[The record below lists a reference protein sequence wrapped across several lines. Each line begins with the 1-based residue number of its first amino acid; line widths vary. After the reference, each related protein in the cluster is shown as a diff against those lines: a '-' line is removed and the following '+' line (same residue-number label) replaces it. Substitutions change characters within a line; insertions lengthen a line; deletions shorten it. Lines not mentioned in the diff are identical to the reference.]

1 MAKPLEV
8 RIRRER
14 DIGIIATGGS
24 DYINIAGGELI
35 AEACDELLA
44 RDVYHLLLNLK
55 KCRLINC
62 RSLSSLLEVVEKV
75 KARQGQMAFCCA
87 GPVIS
92 KVFRI
97 TRSLQSA
104 ALYNTEQEALQALS
118 EAPRTKAGTSRRKL
132 GRT

>member
-8 RIRRER
+8 SIRRER

-24 DYINIAGGELI
+24 DYINITGGELI

-44 RDVYHLLLNLK
+44 RDVYHLVLNLK

-62 RSLSSLLEVVEKV
+62 RSLSSLLEVVERV
-75 KARQGQMAFCCA
+75 KARQGQMAFCCTVSA
-87 GPVIS
+87 IS
-92 KVFRI
+92 KVLRI
-97 TRSLQSA
+97 TGSLQSA

-118 EAPRTKAGTSRRKL
+118 EAPRTKNGTSCRKFW
-132 GRT
+132 